1 MNGHPIV
8 ITLRKK
14 IKTLSK
20 KAESAGTY
28 VRTGDIRRIVRSI
41 NRDLKILSVSE
52 RLNLAEHLYSNPGW
66 NCSMCATHI
75 LSVSVPEIE
84 KHHLLQIRTF
94 PVHFDD
100 WGKVDDFGTT
110 VLNQLF
116 EKFPTEILQ
125 MIHEWN
131 HSENMWER
139 RLSMVAFTRKIG
151 KSGKYTDECLE
162 LAENLINDPEDLVQK
177 AVGWALKD
185 TMRGDKDRVLAYVKN
200 LRTRKKTAVITLYA
214 IRDLKGKEREDVLAL
229 KPKKKKKKKRKKL

>member
-8 ITLRKK
+8 VTLRKK
-14 IKTLSK
+14 IEALSK
-20 KAESAGTY
+20 EAKASSTY
-28 VRTGDIRRIVRSI
+28 VRTGDIRRVVRSI
-41 NRDLKILSVSE
+41 NRDLITLSVEE
-52 RLNLAEHLYSNPGW
+52 RLDLAEHLYTNSAW
-66 NCSMCATHI
+66 KCSMCATHI
-75 LSVSVPEIE
+75 LSISVPEIE
-84 KHHLLQIRTF
+84 KHHLPHICKF
-94 PVHFDD
+94 SIHFDD

-110 VLNQLF
+110 VLNQLI
-116 EKFPTEILQ
+116 EKFPDEILQ

-162 LAENLINDPEDLVQK
+162 LAENLIDDPEDLVQK

-200 LRTRKKTAVITLYA
+200 LRIRGKSAVITLYA
-214 IRDLKGKEREDVLAL
+214 IRDLKGKEREEVLAL
-229 KPKKKKKKKRKKL
+229 KSKKKKRKKP

>member
-14 IKTLSK
+14 IETLSK
-20 KAESAGTY
+20 EAKASSTY
-28 VRTGDIRRIVRSI
+28 VRTGDIRRVVRSI
-41 NRDLKILSVSE
+41 NRDLINLSVE
-52 RLNLAEHLYSNPGW
+52 DRLNLAEHLYTNLEW
-66 NCSMCATHI
+66 KCSMCATHI
-75 LSVSVPEIE
+75 LSISVPEIE
-84 KHHLLQIRTF
+84 KHHLPQIRNF
-94 PVHFDD
+94 SIYFDD

-110 VLNQLF
+110 VLNQLI

-125 MIHEWN
+125 MIYKWN

-162 LAENLINDPEDLVQK
+162 LAENLIDDPEDLVQK

-200 LRTRKKTAVITLYA
+200 LRIRGKPAVITLYA
-214 IRDLKGKEREDVLAL
+214 IRDLKGKEREEILAL
-229 KPKKKKKKKRKKL
+229 KPIKRKQKKP